1 MNALARHQRLQRKR
15 RSLRTG
21 AALVEFA
28 ITVPIFLLFILGAFE
43 FGWLNVMRH
52 TADNAAY
59 EAARAAMVPGGS
71 VADATAKANSI
82 LNIVKA
88 KGATITITPNPV
100 TTDTKE
106 VTVTV
111 DLPMSKNGLIVPKF
125 TKSTLLHSESTL
137 KTERAE

>member
-1 MNALARHQRLQRKR
+1 M
-15 RSLRTG
+15 
-21 AALVEFA
+21 
-28 ITVPIFLLFILGAFE
+28 
-43 FGWLNVMRH
+43 NVMRH

-82 LNIVKA
+82 LNIVGA
-88 KGATITITPNPV
+88 KGATITIAPNPV

-106 VTVTV
+106 VTVSV
-111 DLPMSKNGLIVPKF
+111 DLPMNRNGLIIPRF
-125 TKSTLLHSESTL
+125 TKATVLHSESTL

>member
-1 MNALARHQRLQRKR
+1 MQAINRKCGGSRTR
-15 RSLRTG
+15 RSGRAG
-21 AALVEFA
+21 AAIVEFA
-28 ITVPIFLLFILGAFE
+28 ITVPIFFLFILAAFE
-43 FGWLNVMRH
+43 FGWMNVMRH

-82 LNIVKA
+82 LNIVSA

-111 DLPMSKNGLIVPKF
+111 DLPMSRNGLIVPKF
-125 TKSTLLHSESTL
+125 TKATVLHAESTL